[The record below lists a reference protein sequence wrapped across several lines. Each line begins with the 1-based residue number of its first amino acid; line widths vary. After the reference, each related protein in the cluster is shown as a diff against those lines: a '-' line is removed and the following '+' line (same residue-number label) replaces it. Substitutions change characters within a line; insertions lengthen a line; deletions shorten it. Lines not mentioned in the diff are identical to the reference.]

1 MRLRDHGSVLAL
13 EAGRH
18 QRAGCDQGHAAGQ
31 AQAERRPADDR
42 SLYQGV
48 PGADRVHDPGAHSVA
63 RRTVGK
69 VKLVTYESKEPSA
82 FAEMLGGLID
92 ANVQASPSKQK
103 DFDTLTARVGIWVTD
118 IDEGV
123 TLVFESGRL
132 TGYNGHEPEQLEDRG
147 LRAARLLR
155 RRRAG
160 SCAQAAAGQAEDRRD
175 DDQRRDP
182 EPRDTDLLCSVIAS
196 SNPPTGAA
204 RHLPGE
210 RGGY

>member
-132 TGYNGHEPEQLEDRG
+132 TVYNGLEPRRTITIRAEAETVMSLSNLKIGVFGLPVYYDGVGRG
-147 LRAARLLR
+147 VALKLLR
-155 RRRAG
+155 RKLQIDGLVPNIATLNRVTRIF
-160 SCAQAAAGQAEDRRD
+160 
-175 DDQRRDP
+175 
-182 EPRDTDLLCSVIAS
+182 SVQ
-196 SNPPTGAA
+196 
-204 RHLPGE
+204 
-210 RGGY
+210 